1 VSTVPRLS
9 SAIPG
14 QPANLG
20 SVLAHASEVMG
31 AFGSLYA
38 TFWQQG
44 LVGSVLKEM
53 TRIRNARITDC
64 GY

>member
-1 VSTVPRLS
+1 MSTTPRVD

-14 QPANLG
+14 EEPAFAN
-20 SVLAHASEVMG
+20 VLMNTPEVLV
-31 AFGSLYA
+31 AFGELYA
-38 TFWQQG
+38 EFWQRGIISQE
-44 LVGSVLKEM
+44 VKEM